1 MASTRKNNVEAS
13 KPDLDHPFLNEL
25 VVCVASIIIQ
35 ILRTLMVTQTMP
47 VPVKEYCEQLVNF
60 LLVDKLVKTIARP
73 ELPTRAEIL
82 RIRNV
87 ENRLLRKI
95 IIKTQNQKKNKNKKH
110 VLINYIFLFP
120 DSLHVFGTLVPNVAT
135 KPKLPSQGWLAA
147 KLHRNQKGQ
156 KILEPRT
163 PIMFVWLRYNKL

>member
-25 VVCVASIIIQ
+25 VVCAASIIIQ

-95 IIKTQNQKKNKNKKH
+95 IITQTQNQKKK
-110 VLINYIFLFP
+110 
-120 DSLHVFGTLVPNVAT
+120 
-135 KPKLPSQGWLAA
+135 KPK
-147 KLHRNQKGQ
+147 KTRFN
-156 KILEPRT
+156 
-163 PIMFVWLRYNKL
+163 